1 MLNIKMYESKIQ
13 KRLEVNIRIENT
25 YCTCQ
30 HCEESPQ
37 ILLCLHHCSVH
48 GIRMFSLCSAPVLL
62 LSTTSSLLCSWC
74 KNVLPV
80 FSPRTAAI
88 YYFITALFML
98 LACFDTYFALPL
110 NVSTPGPKTALL
122 EKFWQIQLYMT
133 DDAKTKSSM

>member
-25 YCTCQ
+25 YLPTLWIIAIDFVM
-30 HCEESPQ
+30 P
-37 ILLCLHHCSVH
+37 
-48 GIRMFSLCSAPVLL
+48 A
-62 LSTTSSLLCSWC
+62 SLLCSWC

-122 EKFWQIQLYMT
+122 EKFWQI
-133 DDAKTKSSM
+133 